1 MMATSI
7 FLSRPTTIAK
17 RFQTGCFTFQAYLSR
32 KGFRVHRLGAEQYTM
47 DAPLKGVMDLM
58 KTCRAAIIL
67 GYPQY
72 EVSAALSKA
81 ARPEQVVSAVF
92 PTPWN
97 QIEAT
102 LAFKQNM
109 PVLVIA
115 HDGVSGGV
123 FDKGVTG
130 EYVHTTNLSIKDWY
144 KKKDFQGLFQEW
156 QKRIK

>member
-1 MMATSI
+1 
-7 FLSRPTTIAK
+7 
-17 RFQTGCFTFQAYLSR
+17 
-32 KGFRVHRLGAEQYTM
+32 M
-47 DAPLKGVMDLM
+47 DAPLRGVMDLM

-72 EVSAALSKA
+72 EVRANISKA
-81 ARPEQVVSAVF
+81 ATPEQEISAIF

-102 LAFKQNM
+102 LAFKQRI

-115 HDGVSGGV
+115 HNGVSGGV
-123 FDKGVTG
+123 FDYGVTG
-130 EYVHTTNLSIKDWY
+130 EYVHTTNLNMKYWY
-144 KKKDFQGLFQEW
+144 KEKDFQGVFREW